1 MIIRVGK
8 CKTFGVAKIGSTAK
22 QIYPR
27 LLVNGEIITALKE
40 NESFKYLSR
49 YYNFDMSNENHKKIL
64 IEEVEDTLGIIGKLP
79 LRPKHK
85 LDLYNRY
92 PLSKISWHLTLADL
106 TETWVKEVLDNKC
119 YNAFQHWLEIPANGT
134 VDIIM
139 LSKSKFG
146 LDIVDVSMKFTH
158 CQTII
163 RKKLSN
169 AENEETQLIYQLIR
183 EKSNINY
190 DHFITSK
197 NVIKDPRERKQEH
210 ITRDLTT
217 QSLVVKALWQ
227 ESFAENVK
235 TWNTAL
241 NKLPKSIYNFTQR
254 YLNNTLPMLKNMCR
268 WKKKENSLCFSCL
281 HAATNITACCIW
293 M

>member
-1 MIIRVGK
+1 MIICVDK
-8 CKTFGVAKIGSTAK
+8 CKTFGVVKIGSMAK
-22 QIYPR
+22 QIYPK
-27 LLVNGEIITALKE
+27 LFVNGEIITPLKE
-40 NESFKYLSR
+40 NESFKHLGR
-49 YYNFDMSNENHKKIL
+49 YYNFDMSNKNHKKIL
-64 IEEVEDTLGIIGKLP
+64 IEEVEDILSIISKLP
-79 LRPKHK
+79 LHPEHK

-92 PLSKISWHLTLADL
+92 LLSKISWHLTIADL
-106 TETWVKEVLDNKC
+106 TETWVKEVLENKC
-119 YNAFQHWLEIPANGT
+119 HNAFQRWLGIPANGT

-146 LDIVDVSMKFTH
+146 LNIVDVSMKFTQ

-169 AENEETQLIYQLIR
+169 AENEDTQLVYQLIR

-190 DHFITSK
+190 DHYITSK
-197 NVIKDPRERKQEH
+197 NIIKDLREHKQEH

-227 ESFAENVK
+227 ESLAENVK
-235 TWNTAL
+235 TWNTAFKQTSEKYL
-241 NKLPKSIYNFTQR
+241 QFYTAIFKQHLANAGKHVQMEEERKFT
-254 YLNNTLPMLKNMCR
+254 LFFLSP
-268 WKKKENSLCFSCL
+268 
-281 HAATNITACCIW
+281 AANITACCIW

>member
-1 MIIRVGK
+1 MFLFFFQLLLLLLLLLSINFTLIVDK

-22 QIYPR
+22 QIYQK

-40 NESFKYLSR
+40 SFKYLGH

-64 IEEVEDTLGIIGKLP
+64 IEEVEDILSIIGKLP
-79 LRPKHK
+79 LHPKHK
-85 LDLYNRY
+85 FDLYNRY
-92 PLSKISWHLTLADL
+92 LLSKTSWHLTIADL

-119 YNAFQHWLEIPANGT
+119 HYAFRCWLEIPANGT
-134 VDIIM
+134 VDVIM

-146 LDIVDVSMKFTH
+146 LNIVDVSMKFTQ

-169 AENEETQLIYQLIR
+169 GENEDTQLFYQLIR
-183 EKSNINY
+183 EKSNINC

-197 NVIKDPRERKQEH
+197 NVIKDLREHKQKH

-241 NKLPKSIYNFTQR
+241 TNF
-254 YLNNTLPMLKNMCR
+254 
-268 WKKKENSLCFSCL
+268 
-281 HAATNITACCIW
+281 
-293 M
+293 

>member
-1 MIIRVGK
+1 MGYSFSKLFAPPHWYQFADDAAVLTGQEYENQILLNAFTTWCTWCNMIICVNK

-22 QIYPR
+22 QIYPK
-27 LLVNGEIITALKE
+27 LFVNGEIITALKE
-40 NESFKYLSR
+40 NESFKYLGR

-64 IEEVEDTLGIIGKLP
+64 IEEVEDILSIIGKLP
-79 LRPKHK
+79 LHLKHK

-92 PLSKISWHLTLADL
+92 LLSKISWHLTIADL

-119 YNAFQHWLEIPANGT
+119 HNAFRRWLEIPANGT

-139 LSKSKFG
+139 LSNSKFG
-146 LDIVDVSMKFTH
+146 LNIVDVSMKFTQ

-169 AENEETQLIYQLIR
+169 AENEDTKLIYQLIR

-197 NVIKDPRERKQEH
+197 NVIIVLPR
-210 ITRDLTT
+210 
-217 QSLVVKALWQ
+217 
-227 ESFAENVK
+227 
-235 TWNTAL
+235 
-241 NKLPKSIYNFTQR
+241 
-254 YLNNTLPMLKNMCR
+254 
-268 WKKKENSLCFSCL
+268 
-281 HAATNITACCIW
+281 
-293 M
+293 

>member
-1 MIIRVGK
+1 M
-8 CKTFGVAKIGSTAK
+8 
-22 QIYPR
+22 
-27 LLVNGEIITALKE
+27 GEIITALKE
-40 NESFKYLSR
+40 NESFKYLGC

-64 IEEVEDTLGIIGKLP
+64 IEEVDDILSIIGKLP
-79 LRPKHK
+79 LHPKHK

-92 PLSKISWHLTLADL
+92 LLSKISWHLTIPDL

-119 YNAFQHWLEIPANGT
+119 HNAFWRWLEIPANGT

-139 LSKSKFG
+139 LGKSKFG
-146 LDIVDVSMKFTH
+146 LNIIDVSMEFTQ

-169 AENEETQLIYQLIR
+169 AKKEDTQLIDQLIR

-197 NVIKDPRERKQEH
+197 NVIKDLRECKQEY

-217 QSLVVKALWQ
+217 QSLVVKALWP

-235 TWNTAL
+235 TWNMAL
-241 NKLPKSIYNFTQR
+241 NKLPKNIYNFTQR
-254 YLNNTLPMLKNMCR
+254 YLNDPLPMLKNMC
-268 WKKKENSLCFSCL
+268 
-281 HAATNITACCIW
+281 
-293 M
+293 